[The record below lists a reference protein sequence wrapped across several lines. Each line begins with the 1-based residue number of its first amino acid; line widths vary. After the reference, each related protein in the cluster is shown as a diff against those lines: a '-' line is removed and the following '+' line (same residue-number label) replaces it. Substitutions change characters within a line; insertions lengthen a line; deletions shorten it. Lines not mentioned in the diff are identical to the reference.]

1 MKKIALLAACAA
13 LTATPV
19 LADTAAELN
28 IAQNHAGMAA
38 KATDIKMVQMHLHH
52 AVNCLVGPNGTG
64 FDAAAGNPCGK
75 AGNGAIPDSTDAA
88 QKAKLTGIAVATAGP
103 GLTTTDLATAQKAAK
118 DTAAAIGAAK

>member
-19 LADTAAELN
+19 LADTAAELS
-28 IAQNHAGMAA
+28 IAQTHAGMAA
-38 KATDIKMVQMHLHH
+38 KATDIAKVQMHLHH
-52 AVNCLVGPNGTG
+52 AVNCLVGPSGQG

-88 QKAKLTGIAVATAGP
+88 QKAKLQSIATAAEP
-103 GLTTTDLATAQKAAK
+103 GLTTTDLATAQKAAQS
-118 DTAAAIGAAK
+118 TADAIGAAK